1 MKAHNKPLDGRI
13 TATQNELD
21 TLAYL
26 DRFGWL
32 RSRDLA
38 ALIWGDS
45 KSTESAM
52 SMAQRTLKRLK
63 DTGQILHRTAPD
75 GATVYALAIPGVK
88 RLGEE
93 RGIDARSGKDLVR
106 ELGNYEHRC
115 LANIFSIHQL
125 KAGNRVWTEREI
137 QTNQA
142 PIRAIKN
149 KIPDGLVDISSPI
162 DADGTLVLA
171 WGEIERGYKKKSDF
185 NKMMRFAF
193 EILGSLDSRDMPSNT
208 MFCAAEDIYIG
219 QVIIQIVSKSQFNR
233 VVGAVRA
240 ERVKNPHGFSWGKI
254 TSQLYLASPTGDC
267 LPISTWLPTTEQ

>member
-1 MKAHNKPLDGRI
+1 MKALNTPLDGRI

-21 TLAYL
+21 ILAYIE
-26 DRFGWL
+26 RFGWL

-63 DTGQILHRTAPD
+63 ESGQILHRIAPD

-93 RGIDARSGKDLVR
+93 RGIDARSGKDLIR
-106 ELGNYEHRC
+106 ELGNYSHRC
-115 LANIFSIHQL
+115 LANTFSINQIN
-125 KAGNRVWTEREI
+125 AGQRVWTEREI

-149 KIPDGLVDISSPI
+149 KIPDGLVDVTSPL
-162 DADGTLVLA
+162 DADGTLILA

-219 QVIIQIVSKSQFNR
+219 QVIIQIVSETQFNR
-233 VVGAVRA
+233 IVDTVRV
-240 ERVKNPHGFSWGKI
+240 ERVKNPYGFSWGKI
-254 TSQLYLASPTGDC
+254 TSQLYLTSPTGDC
-267 LPISTWLPTTEQ
+267 LPISTWLPMTGQ